1 MPQCTTSVLDKIS
14 YRERERESKSRE
26 DQTLKDIIVTEKEQC
41 KKDKLLREIEGE
53 GGSVNMS

>member
-1 MPQCTTSVLDKIS
+1 MPQCTTSVLNKIS

-41 KKDKLLREIEGE
+41 KKDKLLREREREREG
-53 GGSVNMS
+53 V

>member
-1 MPQCTTSVLDKIS
+1 MPQCTTLVLDKIS

-41 KKDKLLREIEGE
+41 KKDKLLREREREREG
-53 GGSVNMS
+53 V